1 MTALQFRRANSGI
14 DVMKATSVHPVLYAL
29 LVCTFA
35 GPPSH
40 AAGVVA
46 PGGETAG
53 TTETIQRQ
61 DIAAIAGNGIR
72 GAANRL
78 GPIKGRE
85 TTVGGSNAASTA
97 VRAAQPAALQHEEAH
112 SAIYGRGPPAIGAT
126 TRTRTYLIRRPAAA
140 VRAVRGNGHMS
151 TLAAIRRPSSGV
163 VPGANLPIASLN
175 AATRN
180 GVIGGVRAPGRGM
193 IGGPANTR
201 SVIKAGIDGSML
213 RRRS

>member
-1 MTALQFRRANSGI
+1 MQ
-14 DVMKATSVHPVLYAL
+14 ATSVRPVLYAL

-35 GPPSH
+35 GPPAH

-53 TTETIQRQ
+53 TTGTIQRQ
-61 DIAAIAGNGIR
+61 DIGAIAGNDKR
-72 GAANRL
+72 DAANRI

-85 TTVGGSNAASTA
+85 TTAGGSNAASTA

-112 SAIYGRGPPAIGAT
+112 SAIHGRGSLPGAHVDVSKQAIGAT
-126 TRTRTYLIRRPAAA
+126 TRTYLIRRPAAA
-140 VRAVRGNGHMS
+140 VGAVRGNGRMR

-163 VPGANLPIASLN
+163 VPGAILPIASLS
-175 AATRN
+175 AASRN
-180 GVIGGVRAPGRGM
+180 GVIGGARAPGRGM
-193 IGGPANTR
+193 IGGPTNTR